1 MNLAGFL
8 HTVNQRPIRCP
19 WKNAGDFSAVS
30 GTMGASQTF
39 SLLLTSEKQKPYD
52 FHAAVKTNWRFF
64 QQPDLSFEMHVD
76 AFFGEQHGAT
86 AWGSGS
92 EMWELISHSHLVRT
106 SAADGGREPHMLVWW
121 WWWLLID
128 SPSDDWEQK
137 LQRWAWLWYQ
147 FWFWFWL
154 CPGRRRV
161 KTDLILII
169 AVMMLRRRAELN
181 Q

>member
-1 MNLAGFL
+1 MNFAGFL

-76 AFFGEQHGAT
+76 AFFGEQHGAA

-92 EMWELISHSHLVRT
+92 EMWELISHSHLVCT
-106 SAADGGREPHMLVWW
+106 FAADGGREPHMLVWWWW

-147 FWFWFWL
+147 FWF